1 MKKTSLTQALF
12 VAGAVALAGA
22 AQADAIFYPDG
33 TVVELGDTNVSVMD
47 SGAVVARPA
56 SSDDLDLTA
65 STGLD
70 TSTLGAGSANLGA
83 STVTTTTTVAAPQLV
98 YVQPNIDWDRD
109 GAVAQMHSNQPLVRG
124 VTPTDAM
131 RKQAAATF
139 DVPARAGEAS
149 TMTGGAPNML
159 TSNDHLVVGSYS
171 IPHAVVGSDPYY
183 VFSW

>member
-33 TVVELGDTNVSVMD
+33 TVVELGNTDVTVME
-47 SGAVVARPA
+47 SGAIVASPA
-56 SSDDLDLTA
+56 SSDSLDLVA

-70 TSTLGAGSANLGA
+70 TSTLGAGPAHLGTA
-83 STVTTTTTVAAPQLV
+83 TVTTTTTTSAPQMV
-98 YVQPNIDWDRD
+98 YVQPNINWDR
-109 GAVAQMHSNQPLVRG
+109 ATALSQMHTNQHLVRG
-124 VTPTDAM
+124 ATLDDSI
-131 RKQAAATF
+131 RKQSAATF

-149 TMTGGAPNML
+149 TMTGGVPNRL
-159 TSNDHLVVGSYS
+159 TTNDHLVVGSYT
-171 IPHAVVGSDPYY
+171 IPHAAVGSDPYY